1 MRRIRGVDTDGQPP
15 ARRRTMGWI
24 VGWVA
29 VIGLLTAGCATRADM
44 VALHDRLVSLERDAA
59 ELQQRN
65 EAVQR
70 ENDTLRSRLESV
82 TRTRE
87 EKELKLLDQ
96 SAGLRATLDGF
107 REDIQ
112 TLNGKVEEIAHDLRT
127 ATRRLDAADAEM
139 GRRLSRLEGYLDVER
154 PVSGSSGM
162 PAPPPPNTDAE
173 RMERTPAPVP
183 PSPSEPAGNG
193 DDRAGGLS
201 PAELYHLAKAAFDRG
216 NYEEAQEGFRTLIDR
231 YPRSPN
237 ADNAQFWIGEIY
249 YRQRRYEEAILEYQT
264 VIERYPEGN
273 KVRAALLKQGFAFYS
288 LGDRGNARLILDELT
303 RKYPSSNEAKIAQE
317 KLGSF

>member
-1 MRRIRGVDTDGQPP
+1 MRRINGIETEGPP
-15 ARRRTMGWI
+15 VRRRAR
-24 VGWVA
+24 GWVICWIA
-29 VIGLLTAGCATRADM
+29 VLGLSVAGCATRSDM
-44 VALHDRLVSLERDAA
+44 VALHDRLVSLERDSV

-82 TRTRE
+82 ARTRE

-112 TLNGKVEEIAHDLRT
+112 TLNGKVEVINHDLRT
-127 ATRRLDAADAEM
+127 ATRRLDEADAEM
-139 GRRLSRLEGYLDVER
+139 GRRLLRIEGYLDVGR

-162 PAPPPPNTDAE
+162 PAPPSPQAPDDA
-173 RMERTPAPVP
+173 RTERTPVP
-183 PSPSEPAGNG
+183 PSPSESPDNG
-193 DDRAGGLS
+193 DDPSGGLS

-216 NYEEAQEGFRTLIDR
+216 NYEEAQEGFRTLIKQ

-237 ADNAQFWIGEIY
+237 ADNSQFWIGEIY
-249 YRQRRYEEAILEYQT
+249 YRQRRYEESILEYQT
-264 VIERYPEGN
+264 VIERYPDGN

-288 LGDRGNARLILDELT
+288 LGDRGNARLILDELI

-317 KLGSF
+317 KLDGF